1 MFLPFLPL
9 IVASTSLT
17 LLAGLVERSEPW
29 LDMPIWIVLISI
41 LVFGILVAQ
50 LRQKN
55 QIFNRAEPASF
66 SELSNTL
73 TLKFTYNRIGILFI
87 WLTVVYGEQLDLR
100 LADIFEKYM
109 AAETISF
116 GVLLVFYW
124 LADALVSVPVY
135 RWNSYG
141 LSQKFKG
148 SAFHLRLQFPI
159 LALIYFQFFWILTIS
174 TTFPEENS
182 NWVHFFEILS
192 SLILLVLFAPVI
204 IVKSWGAQAIE
215 KGSVYEVIRNELEH
229 FQTPVR
235 GILYWPDSI
244 MSHSTAG
251 VIGLLRGF
259 RYLLISNKLLKEL
272 SNKELRAVIAHE
284 AEHIRRHHLFYYL
297 IAATGL
303 LCFFALVVNLNFL
316 LVFTET
322 LQVPGFYL
330 GISAIISFLLFLR
343 FGIGF
348 LSQNFERQADCH
360 SFERFGIIPISNALL
375 KVSWLNGINP
385 EQDNWHHYGVRQR
398 IDYLSKCLKKPEMVQ
413 KHHKR
418 VNHIKIGCALI
429 LIVMLGT
436 NIILGSEF
444 VRTNVLAWKLESSNE
459 KWKFEDRYLLTKMG
473 DLLYFQNQKNK
484 AEIWY
489 RRALEINPGEP
500 RTLNNLAWLLTE
512 THKEDQKRLKESM
525 VLAKKALGVKKTA
538 FIWDTLAEAY
548 FKNELFEE
556 AADAAQNALESA
568 EKGIGISVEADL
580 DYYRERLKQM
590 AGE

>member
-55 QIFNRAEPASF
+55 QILNRVEPTSF

-87 WLTVVYGEQLDLR
+87 WLTIVYGEQLDLK
-100 LADIFEKYM
+100 LADIFEKNM
-109 AAETISF
+109 AADIISF
-116 GVLLVFYW
+116 GILLVFYW

-159 LALIYFQFFWILTIS
+159 LALIYIQFFWILSIN

-297 IAATGL
+297 IAVTGL

-322 LQVPGFYL
+322 LRVPSFYL

-348 LSQNFERQADCH
+348 LSQNFERQADYH
-360 SFERFGIIPISNALL
+360 SFERFGITPI
-375 KVSWLNGINP
+375 
-385 EQDNWHHYGVRQR
+385 
-398 IDYLSKCLKKPEMVQ
+398 
-413 KHHKR
+413 
-418 VNHIKIGCALI
+418 
-429 LIVMLGT
+429 
-436 NIILGSEF
+436 
-444 VRTNVLAWKLESSNE
+444 
-459 KWKFEDRYLLTKMG
+459 
-473 DLLYFQNQKNK
+473 
-484 AEIWY
+484 
-489 RRALEINPGEP
+489 
-500 RTLNNLAWLLTE
+500 
-512 THKEDQKRLKESM
+512 
-525 VLAKKALGVKKTA
+525 
-538 FIWDTLAEAY
+538 
-548 FKNELFEE
+548 
-556 AADAAQNALESA
+556 
-568 EKGIGISVEADL
+568 
-580 DYYRERLKQM
+580 
-590 AGE
+590 